1 MSFNRVFVI
10 PDLTRARSEALALSS
25 YINIFWTP
33 AFAGVTGSRIPR
45 SLERGM
51 NDKSEKILIIGEAQR
66 SRPDTPQLAAG
77 RVHYSDFEFT
87 NLR

>member
-1 MSFNRVFVI
+1 MNDKSEKILIIGEAQRSR
-10 PDLTRARSEALALSS
+10 PD
-25 YINIFWTP
+25 TP
-33 AFAGVTGSRIPR
+33 LPR

-77 RVHYSDFEFT
+77 RVHSKTF
-87 NLR
+87 LRFSLSILCFPQIRRNIS